1 MRCEVSPLA
10 TSRTSYNRPQVFR
23 SDKKM
28 PHIHS
33 FLPVSDADARILILG
48 SMPGKK
54 SLEHSQYY
62 AHPSNAF
69 WKIMGELIGAKPDI
83 PYVERLR
90 LLKSSGIA
98 LWDVL
103 ASCER
108 KTSLDSHIRN
118 ESANDF
124 ASFFTQH
131 PQITKVFFNGSKAE
145 QCFRKF
151 VLDKQALPPL
161 QFLRLP
167 STSPAHAGMRYKDKL
182 QAWRVVIPILLQ

>member
-1 MRCEVSPLA
+1 
-10 TSRTSYNRPQVFR
+10 
-23 SDKKM
+23 M

-33 FLPVSDADARILILG
+33 FAPISNADARVLILG

-54 SLEHSQYY
+54 SLEQNQYY

-69 WKIMGELIGAKPDI
+69 WKIIGELVGAKPDI
-83 PYVERLR
+83 PYEQRLR
-90 LLKSSGIA
+90 ILKFSGIA

-108 KTSLDSHIRN
+108 KTSLDTHIKK

-124 ASFFTQH
+124 ASFFARHPHITQ
-131 PQITKVFFNGSKAE
+131 VFFNGSKAE

-151 VLDKQALPPL
+151 VQDKLVLPPL
-161 QFLRLP
+161 KFCRLP
-167 STSPAHAGMRYKDKL
+167 STSPAHAGMSYADKL
-182 QAWRVVIPILLQ
+182 LAWRVAMVL

>member
-1 MRCEVSPLA
+1 MS
-10 TSRTSYNRPQVFR
+10 
-23 SDKKM
+23 
-28 PHIHS
+28 HIHS
-33 FLPVSDADARILILG
+33 FLPVSNADARVLILG

-54 SLEHSQYY
+54 SLEQKQYY
-62 AHPSNAF
+62 AHPSNTF
-69 WKIMGELIGAKPDI
+69 WKIMGELVGAKPDI
-83 PYVERLR
+83 SYEERLR

-124 ASFFTQH
+124 ALFFARHPHITQ
-131 PQITKVFFNGSKAE
+131 VFFNGSKAE

-151 VLDKQALPPL
+151 VQDKQELPPL
-161 QFLRLP
+161 KFHRLP
-167 STSPAHAGMRYKDKL
+167 STSPAHAGMRYAEKL
-182 QAWRVVIPILLQ
+182 QAWRAAIRP